1 MRKNPE
7 RVAWVVLWAALIVFC
22 LLITGIPLGVRSY
35 LLNATEDQDTLL
47 QRIEG
52 TILVRES
59 KESKPIGVVT
69 ESATLS
75 PGAEV
80 ILDAAAR
87 GTLDLFERSHVT
99 LYSNTNLELTSVE
112 APRFEVSDR
121 PNRITLNLTAGL
133 VRVGKAL
140 PGERQT
146 EFQVLTP
153 HTTIWLEEGSYRI
166 EVMNEATQV
175 TVVRGVAR
183 LGTEGSREILRQGM
197 RTRVDLTGLP
207 MEPQPAAQNLIE
219 NGDFQ
224 EPLSSGWLT
233 STVVL
238 TSAVT
243 PPFVTVVEDGGR
255 KAARLVQQQANDGD
269 HTEVAIQQK
278 LDKDVRDFDRLEVA
292 LDVQL
297 EFQSLSGGGLLSSE
311 FPIIVRLDYKDLWG
325 NDQFWTHGFYY
336 QNNAGYPIAT
346 DPRGRPKGE
355 EIPRGVWYPY
365 ESGNLMDLLG
375 ENKPA
380 QITGLTVYA
389 SGWNYDGFVSEI
401 QVIVE

>member
-1 MRKNPE
+1 MRKKPE
-7 RVAWVVLWAALIVFC
+7 RVAWVVLWAALVVFC
-22 LLITGIPLGVRSY
+22 LLITGIPLAVRSF

-59 KESKPIGVVT
+59 KESKPIGVLT

-99 LYSNTNLELTSVE
+99 LYSNTNLELMSVE
-112 APRFEVSDR
+112 TPRFEMSGR
-121 PNRITLNLTAGL
+121 PNRIILNLTAGL
-133 VRVGKAL
+133 VRIGKAL

-175 TVVRGVAR
+175 TVVRGIAR
-183 LGTEGSREILRQGM
+183 LGTEGSLEILRQGM
-197 RTRVDLTGLP
+197 RTRVDLTGLV

-224 EPLSSGWLT
+224 EPLSTGWLT

-243 PPFVTVVEDGGR
+243 PPFVQVVEEGGR
-255 KAARLVQQQANDGD
+255 KAVRLVQQEANDGD

-292 LDVQL
+292 LDAQL
-297 EFQSLSGGGLLSSE
+297 EFQSLSGGGLQSSE

-336 QNNAGYPIAT
+336 QNDAGYAIAT

-365 ESGNLMDLLG
+365 ESGNLIELLG

>member
-1 MRKNPE
+1 MRKKPE
-7 RVAWVVLWAALIVFC
+7 RVAWVVLWAALVVFC
-22 LLITGIPLGVRSY
+22 LLITGIPLAVRSF

-59 KESKPIGVVT
+59 KESKPIGVLT

-99 LYSNTNLELTSVE
+99 LYSNTNLELMSVE
-112 APRFEVSDR
+112 TPRFEMSGR
-121 PNRITLNLTAGL
+121 PNRIILNLTAGL
-133 VRVGKAL
+133 VRIGKAL

-153 HTTIWLEEGSYRI
+153 HTTIWLVEGSYRF

-175 TVVRGVAR
+175 TVVRGIAR
-183 LGTEGSREILRQGM
+183 LGTEGSLEILRQGM
-197 RTRVDLTGLP
+197 RTRVDLTGLV

-224 EPLSSGWLT
+224 EPLSTGWLT

-243 PPFVTVVEDGGR
+243 PPFVQVVEEGGR
-255 KAARLVQQQANDGD
+255 KAVRLVQQEANDGD

-292 LDVQL
+292 LDAQL
-297 EFQSLSGGGLLSSE
+297 EFQSLSGGGLQSSE

-336 QNNAGYPIAT
+336 QNDAGYAIAT

-365 ESGNLMDLLG
+365 ESGNLIELLG